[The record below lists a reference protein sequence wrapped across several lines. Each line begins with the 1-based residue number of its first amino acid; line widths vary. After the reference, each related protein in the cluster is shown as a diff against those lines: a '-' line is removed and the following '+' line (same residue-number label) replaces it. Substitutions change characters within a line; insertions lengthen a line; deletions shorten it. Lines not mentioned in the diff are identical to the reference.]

1 MKKMLFCLTAMF
13 LLGAAGC
20 APASPAKEE
29 PVSSFV
35 PSDAVSDEKKEE
47 GITVAASYADSLAGD
62 ARVRVMTLTATENG
76 KTLWTYTSPRCEIAD
91 RDPVTFF
98 AVKDGLVYF
107 NQQNTVDENGVVIR
121 QDGLAALDASTGE
134 LLWQN
139 SDFIGE
145 GACFDIDNDGT
156 VYASGWYGPDCIAV
170 DKSGKTLWLV
180 ENANPAF
187 TRVTQVEAFGG
198 GICLTFDDA
207 PYYSEDSTLII
218 RKNGTEI
225 VGV

>member
-1 MKKMLFCLTAMF
+1 MKKLLFCLTALL
-13 LLGAAGC
+13 LLGASGC
-20 APASPAKEE
+20 TPEPAAS
-29 PVSSFV
+29 
-35 PSDAVSDEKKEE
+35 PSDAPPQESGRPFAVEA
-47 GITVAASYADSLAGD
+47 TYADSFAGS

-76 KTLWTYTSPRCEIAD
+76 NVLWRYVSPRCEIAD
-91 RDPVTFF
+91 RDPVSFF
-98 AVKDGLVYF
+98 TVRDGLVYF
-107 NQQNTVDENGVVIR
+107 NQQNTVDENGTVIR
-121 QDGLAALDASTGE
+121 QDGLAALDAATGE
-134 LLWQN
+134 LLWRN

-145 GACFDIDNDGT
+145 GACFDVDEFGT

-170 DKSGKTLWLV
+170 DKNGKTLWLV

-187 TRVTQVEAFGG
+187 LRVTNVEYFGG

-225 VGV
+225 VGA